1 MTLNFVLNLKI
12 DFDHTNMVG
21 FYIFINFVLYVIL
34 FISFLLFSF
43 FFYTISNFLSCAF
56 GINLN
61 SQIITMFLLVL
72 LLLFNAQTKEVQHD
86 A

>member
-21 FYIFINFVLYVIL
+21 FYMFINFVLYVIL
-34 FISFLLFSF
+34 FISFLLF
-43 FFYTISNFLSCAF
+43 
-56 GINLN
+56 
-61 SQIITMFLLVL
+61 FLLFLYHFEFLKLCHWDKSKFPNHYYV
-72 LLLFNAQTKEVQHD
+72 FISVIIIVQCTNKRSP